1 MGVRCINNN
10 HNDNDMEQTVEKI
23 IQGIDE
29 AIEGFGNLDRVE
41 IIRSVI
47 GELNV
52 MADGFLVEEYGLETE
67 D

>member
-1 MGVRCINNN
+1 
-10 HNDNDMEQTVEKI
+10 MEQIINKI
-23 IQGIDE
+23 LEQTKAE
-29 AIEGFGNLDRVE
+29 IEDFGNLDRVE

>member
-47 GELNV
+47 GDLNV